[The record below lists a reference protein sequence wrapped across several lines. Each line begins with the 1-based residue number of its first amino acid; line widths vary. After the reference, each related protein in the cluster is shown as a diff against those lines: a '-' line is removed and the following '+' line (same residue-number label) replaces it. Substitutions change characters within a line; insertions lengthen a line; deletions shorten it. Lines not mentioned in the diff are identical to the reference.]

1 MNLDELKKE
10 IEERDAWKKAHP
22 IKAFFKDL
30 PWKFYRAWSNHISMY
45 PKEIKW
51 FIQRGKRGYADCDVW
66 SIDWY
71 LDSWLPEA
79 IRDLKGGMG
88 FPSDLYDN
96 KKEDDECWKW
106 QVIFED
112 IAKGFEASRKI
123 KNHDFDLNSKTEY
136 KELERVM
143 KKGLNLFV
151 KYYGNLWD

>member
-1 MNLDELKKE
+1 MGKIMNLDELKKE
-10 IEERDAWKKAHP
+10 MEERAAWEKANP
-22 IKAFFKDL
+22 VKAFFKDL

-79 IRDLKGGMG
+79 VRELKGGFG
-88 FPSDLYDN
+88 CPGDLYDGT
-96 KKEDDECWKW
+96 KKDNECWKW
-106 QVIFED
+106 QEILED

-123 KNHDFDLNSKTEY
+123 RR
-136 KELERVM
+136 RVCW
-143 KKGLNLFV
+143 
-151 KYYGNLWD
+151 LWF